1 MKTKTKTKSFK
12 TEFTDK
18 SKKDNEND
26 PFEHKDNTIKPLDS
40 KKLVQKKINLKFKYS
55 YSIKFIFFGLIFIII
70 PKYILSQNY
79 NIRLKVNEEGYNQII
94 SDDFK
99 GTLPSVIYIN
109 NDVQVLRE
117 KKVYVSNT
125 TYEIIL
131 QWDNLISDFTYM
143 FSNLTSITYAY
154 MNYISGYNSNMSYM
168 FYNCKNL
175 VSFTLYKYSGYSYI
189 IIDTIGMFYNCISL
203 TSFSNYYFFDYSNDY
218 RNLSYMFYNCQS
230 LKSLSL
236 SSNYIKDM
244 RGMFYN
250 CTSLTSINLD
260 NFRTNNNYPNTSFMF
275 YNCSS
280 LASLNFDDY
289 DFYTNDMRNMFYNC
303 KSLSNINLYRIKTS
317 NPINVSRLFYNC
329 SNLNYIYVGKN
340 GYNYYLDNIKI
351 SDTREMFYNCTS
363 LKNFYGYYNYNNKLN
378 IYISNTNI
386 RVNMSN
392 MFYNCRNLGII
403 KIYGYNYCIY
413 PTDLHSM
420 FYNCVSLTSVDLQSL
435 YFDYI
440 EDMSY
445 MFYNCKKLQDLS
457 KSNLNLNS
465 INAQRISMKGMFQNC
480 ESITSLDLKS
490 NFYTKNVE
498 IMWDMFKGCSKL
510 QYLNLGN
517 FDTSKVTDM
526 ESMFEGCSSLT
537 SLNLSSFVTNN
548 VQYMNKMFYNCIKL
562 ESLYFH
568 QITTNSLGTMH
579 QMFYNCKNLKYL
591 DLFYLTEKDQSISEL
606 FEGASTTFKFCIEDE
621 KKIPKIFKE
630 LFDMSGT
637 SRDCTNGC
645 YYNNNRVSIPS
656 KKLCC
661 PNKEFN
667 GFCYDRCPSRTR
679 VFNSYNRCENFSC
692 PYQNLN
698 SNYKYYNFN
707 QDDCISDIPEEYFVN
722 DTRLN
727 TIDKC
732 HDDCRTCEQKET
744 DESHTNCLTCKSS
757 KPNIFLG
764 NCFEKC
770 LKGNYTENGNV
781 KCKCF
786 DERCFKCTEESIK
799 EGLCTQCN
807 TNYYRK
813 IQDSGAT
820 KFKCY
825 QNLEKF
831 YLSGDFY
838 HPCHSSCQS
847 CEKSSTN
854 KYHNCLTCDVNNSF
868 AISAN
873 GYYNCYPNCSHYF
886 YFDKN
891 DRYTCSDSPDCPPEY
906 SLFVPDIGQCVKS
919 CLDTFE
925 YQYEFKKK
933 CYHNCPPDSVELDAE
948 KKTCKLSCPFER
960 PFMLGSNC
968 VSNCTINEREYK
980 YCVTNYFGNR
990 TNAEIQDIILADI
1003 EEHLTSHKYNFSVI
1017 KDKSIII
1024 EEENTNYELTTTEN
1038 VEENAKTSTLD
1049 LSLCEDALR
1058 EFYSIPKQ
1066 EALYILK
1073 YDIYVEGKEGPTVRY
1088 RVYYPLENSN
1098 VLEALDLTICENLPV
1113 IISLPANITGNP
1125 DLYDKNSA
1133 YYNDLCV
1140 HYSIDG
1146 GADLTL
1152 QDRQQQ
1158 YIENNKSLCEED
1170 CNFAGYDKQ
1179 TGKVDCSC
1187 EVKFTLPLV
1196 SEIKVDKNKLY
1207 KFMDI
1212 KKIANFDVLRCWK
1225 LITSK
1230 VGIVTNI
1237 GFYFYFPAL
1246 ITYVLSIILF
1256 YAKEFK
1262 ALKIQV
1268 NDIIYA
1274 KINQKYIHVKKKK
1287 PPKPPKKIKPKPKFV
1302 QPIFVQVMEKI
1313 NEEKEAKKNVDP
1325 ELKKMKTNIVAQIMK
1340 NIGKSDL
1347 LNPQKKED
1355 LIEENNINNEKKEK
1369 EDENNINNEI
1379 IKKKDEIPKNIN
1391 NKNKLN
1397 APPIKGGLPNIND
1410 DKKPSNKTEGNLEK
1424 SDMPSSKNNLQFD
1437 LKKLNLITYN
1447 VGKENKESGIL
1458 SKAEEEKIMTTL
1470 KYNDS
1475 ELNVLD
1481 FKEALKYDNRN
1492 YFQYYLS
1499 LLKTKHVIVK
1509 VFNKSDYNSRMIKI
1523 FLIFFNFALS
1533 FAVNALFFSDDTMHK
1548 ILEDGGDFNFIY
1560 QLPQIIY
1567 SAIISFIFENILG
1580 FLAMSEENILS
1591 IKHEKV
1597 IRNVKRKSEDVM
1609 RNLQMKFLFFFILSF
1624 CFLIGFWYYVT
1635 CFCAVYSNTQFH
1647 LVKDVLISYGTSLLT
1662 PLGLNLLPGLVRIP
1676 ALKTRKEV
1684 LYLFSKILQ
1693 LF

>member
-1 MKTKTKTKSFK
+1 MNDKSKAKSFNSEIK
-12 TEFTDK
+12 VK
-18 SKKDNEND
+18 SKKDNKND
-26 PFEHKDNTIKPLDS
+26 PFEYKDNIAKPLDS
-40 KKLVQKKINLKFKYS
+40 NKSINEKKNLSNSIN
-55 YSIKFIFFGLIFIII
+55 FILFWVIFMIS
-70 PKYILSQNY
+70 PKYILSNEHF
-79 NIRLKVNEEGYNQII
+79 IKLKVNEIGYNQIL

-117 KKVYVSNT
+117 KKVYVANK
-125 TYEIIL
+125 TYEIKL
-131 QWDNLISDFTYM
+131 QWDSYIYDFTYM
-143 FSNLTSITYAY
+143 FSNLASINSVY
-154 MNYISGYNSNMSYM
+154 MYYISGSYSNMSYM

-175 VSFTLYKYSGYSYI
+175 VSFSLDKYSNDYI
-189 IIDTIGMFYNCISL
+189 VDTIGMFYNCISL
-203 TSFSNYYFFDYSNDY
+203 TSFLSNNFFYYSYSY

-230 LKSLSL
+230 LSSLSL
-236 SSNYIKDM
+236 YSSYINDM

-260 NFRTNNNYPNTSFMF
+260 DFQTRSNYYANSSYLF

-280 LASLNFDDY
+280 LASLT
-289 DFYTNDMRNMFYNC
+289 FYNNYFHTNDMQNMFYNC
-303 KSLSNINLYRIKTS
+303 QNLSGINLYHIRTS
-317 NPINVSRLFYNC
+317 SPINVSRLFYNC
-329 SNLNYIYVGKN
+329 SRLSSLYT
-340 GYNYYLDNIKI
+340 GYNNNNYRYNLDNIII

-363 LKNFYGYYNYNNKLN
+363 LNYISGYNYNYRLN
-378 IYISNTNI
+378 IYIYNSDI

-392 MFYNCRNLGII
+392 MFYNCKSLETIN
-403 KIYGYNYCIY
+403 IYGTNYNIY
-413 PTDLHSM
+413 ATDFHSM
-420 FYNCVSLTSVDLQSL
+420 FYNCFSLTNVYIQNL

-440 EDMSY
+440 QDMSY
-445 MFYNCKKLQDLS
+445 MFYNCKRLNYFSFGNFYLS
-457 KSNLNLNS
+457 S
-465 INAQRISMKGMFQNC
+465 IRAERISMKGMFQNC
-480 ESITSLDLKS
+480 ESLTSLDLNS

-498 IMWDMFKGCSKL
+498 IMWDMFNGCSQLKSL
-510 QYLNLGN
+510 DLGN

-537 SLNLSSFVTNN
+537 VLSLNSFNTNN
-548 VQYMNKMFYNCIKL
+548 VQYMNKMFYNCVNL
-562 ESLYFH
+562 QSLYFSK
-568 QITTNSLGTMH
+568 ITTNSLGTMH

-591 DLFYLTEKDQSISEL
+591 NLFSLTEKDQSISEM
-606 FEGASTTFKFCIEDE
+606 FKEASTTFTFCIEDE

-637 SRDCTNGC
+637 SRDCSYGSNNC
-645 YYNNNRVSIPS
+645 YNSKRVSISS

-661 PNKEFN
+661 PNMEFN
-667 GFCYDRCPSRTR
+667 NSCYDRCPSRTR
-679 VFNSYNRCENFSC
+679 VFNYDNKCKNFSC
-692 PYQNLN
+692 PYSGLN
-698 SNYKYYNFN
+698 YNYKYYTFDQGGCRDN
-707 QDDCISDIPEEYFVN
+707 IPEGYFLN
-722 DTRLN
+722 DTRIN

-732 HDDCRTCEQKET
+732 HEDCRTCDKKET
-744 DESHTNCLTCKSS
+744 DESHTNCLSCKSG
-757 KPNIFLG
+757 KPNIYLG

-770 LKGNYTENGNV
+770 LKGNYTENGYV

-807 TNYYRK
+807 TNYHAK
-813 IQDSGAT
+813 IEDKGKST
-820 KFKCY
+820 FKCY
-825 QNLEKF
+825 QNPEKF
-831 YLSGDFY
+831 YLSGDYY
-838 HPCHSSCQS
+838 HPCHPSCLTCNTS
-847 CEKSSTN
+847 ATSKF
-854 KYHNCLTCDVNNSF
+854 HNCLTCDVNNSF
-868 AISAN
+868 PISAN
-873 GYYNCYPNCSHYF
+873 GYSNCYPNCTHYF

-891 DRYTCSDSPDCPPEY
+891 DIYTCTDSADCPTEY
-906 SLFVPDIGQCVKS
+906 NLFVPEIGQCVKS
-919 CLDTFE
+919 CLDTFG
-925 YQYEFKKK
+925 YQYEFGQK
-933 CYHNCPPDSVELDAE
+933 CYRYCPGDSVVLDAE

-968 VSNCTINEREYK
+968 VSNCTINERQFK

-1017 KDKSIII
+1017 REKSIVI

-1038 VEENAKTSTLD
+1038 VDENAKTSTLD

-1066 EALYILK
+1066 EPIYILK
-1073 YDIYVEGKEGPTVRY
+1073 YDIYIEGKEGPTVRY
-1088 RVYYPLENSN
+1088 RVFYPLENSN

-1140 HYSIDG
+1140 HYSIEG
-1146 GADLTL
+1146 GADMTL

-1158 YIENNKSLCEED
+1158 YIQNNKSLCEED

-1212 KKIANFDVLRCWK
+1212 KKIANFDVLKCWK

-1246 ITYVLSIILF
+1246 ITYVLSVILF
-1256 YAKEFK
+1256 YAKEFM

-1268 NDIIYA
+1268 KDIIYS
-1274 KINQKYIHVKKKK
+1274 KVNQKYIHAKKKK
-1287 PPKPPKKIKPKPKFV
+1287 LPKPPKKIKPKPKFV
-1302 QPIFVQVMEKI
+1302 QPIFVQMMEKI
-1313 NEEKEAKKNVDP
+1313 IEEKEAQKNIDP
-1325 ELKKMKTNIVAQIMK
+1325 EIKKKKAILVSQIMK
-1340 NIGKSDL
+1340 NIGKSDIL
-1347 LNPQKKED
+1347 QNKKED
-1355 LIEENNINNEKKEK
+1355 LIEEKNINNEKKEK

-1379 IKKKDEIPKNIN
+1379 IEKKEKIPRNIN
-1391 NKNKLN
+1391 NKNKIN
-1397 APPIKGGLPNIND
+1397 APPIKGGLPKIND
-1410 DKKPSNKTEGNLEK
+1410 DKKTSNKTEGNFEK
-1424 SDMPSSKNNLQFD
+1424 SDIPSSRNNLQ
-1437 LKKLNLITYN
+1437 LNQNGLNLITRN
-1447 VGKENKESGIL
+1447 VDNENKGSGIL
-1458 SKAEEEKIMTTL
+1458 SKTEEEKIMITL

-1499 LLKTKHVIVK
+1499 LLKTKHLIVK
-1509 VFNKSDYNSRMIKI
+1509 VINKTDYNSRMIKI
-1523 FLIFFNFALS
+1523 FLIFFNFALC
-1533 FAVNALFFSDDTMHK
+1533 FTVNALFFSDDTMHK

-1597 IRNVKRKSEDVM
+1597 IRNIKRKAEDVM
-1609 RNLQMKFLFFFILSF
+1609 RNLQMKFLCFFILSF
-1624 CFLIGFWYYVT
+1624 FFLIGFWYYAT
-1635 CFCAVYSNTQFH
+1635 CFCAVYTKTQFH
-1647 LVKDVLISYGTSLLT
+1647 LIKDVLISFGTSLLT